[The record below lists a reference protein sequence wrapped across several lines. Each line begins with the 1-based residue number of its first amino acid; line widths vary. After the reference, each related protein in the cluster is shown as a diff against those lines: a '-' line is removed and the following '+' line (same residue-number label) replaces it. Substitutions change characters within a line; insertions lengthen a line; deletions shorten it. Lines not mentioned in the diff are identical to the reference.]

1 MTKQLLKES
10 EKNQSM
16 YKQVLRK
23 VVNENKSDK
32 KSKSNESLKKI
43 KCPEMDKSGQY

>member
-1 MTKQLLKES
+1 
-10 EKNQSM
+10 M

-23 VVNENKSDK
+23 VVVKENKSDK
-32 KSKSNESLKKI
+32 KSKSNESFKKI

>member
-1 MTKQLLKES
+1 
-10 EKNQSM
+10 M